1 LDAAGKDRVGTHN
14 RLGHERD
21 PKLGRQGAVE
31 ILLVDEAMSDEKGI
45 RADAEDVGAGGGT
58 AEPIKGISMPG
69 EKPNSERDMLT

>member
-1 LDAAGKDRVGTHN
+1 
-14 RLGHERD
+14 
-21 PKLGRQGAVE
+21 
-31 ILLVDEAMSDEKGI
+31 MSDEKGI